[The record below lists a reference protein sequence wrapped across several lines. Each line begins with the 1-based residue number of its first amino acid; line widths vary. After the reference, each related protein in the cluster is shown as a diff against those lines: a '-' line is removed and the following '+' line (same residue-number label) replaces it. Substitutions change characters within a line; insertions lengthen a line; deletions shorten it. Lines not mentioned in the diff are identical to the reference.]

1 VPVPAALLIQL
12 LDVTAAQVCGIS
24 LTPRVNAVTPHL
36 GLKSSLSGVSLLAE
50 VDDAASETTR
60 NPSIGQLDKGSS
72 SSSSSSSSSAN
83 TNQSST
89 DKSTNHQVI
98 PNDAGMSGA
107 ADSSA
112 PPPCVPLSV
121 CRHLSPFDPAAS
133 APQHAAATL
142 DCRLGALKAAAGFG
156 ARQPRGQTYPTSI
169 ASGESSTVHAV
180 EAYSRNAVTLTCVHC
195 LCVLLSCPVAAKCR
209 SFVSIVLEIPA
220 CVR

>member
-1 VPVPAALLIQL
+1 MPVPAALLIQL

-142 DCRLGALKAAAGFG
+142 DCRLGALKEQQQQEQHLDRREQQLLDLVLASLEAKHIPPALLQVRAA
-156 ARQPRGQTYPTSI
+156 QC
-169 ASGESSTVHAV
+169 
-180 EAYSRNAVTLTCVHC
+180 TL
-195 LCVLLSCPVAAKCR
+195 
-209 SFVSIVLEIPA
+209 
-220 CVR
+220 